1 MLLHHLQFDEEAALH
16 AASVC
21 SDGARQA
28 AILESSVASQEYK
41 DNVGDAVVG
50 AVVTMG
56 ATVGEGV
63 GAAARQ
69 NQRRFPDTQHSRT
82 PPR

>member
-1 MLLHHLQFDEEAALH
+1 MFLHHLQFDEEAALH
-16 AASVC
+16 VASAC

-28 AILESSVASQEYK
+28 AILESSAASQEYK

-56 ATVGEGV
+56 ATVGAGV

-69 NQRRFPDTQHSRT
+69 NKRRFPDTQHSRT